1 MMTYPNT
8 KRRFINPVLIA
19 LLLTAG
25 LTGCASQST
34 TQVKRAE
41 ADKLITDIITS
52 EDAENLFVTVKGS
65 QRLAYTAVKQDF
77 PLGVQFYFPGT
88 ALDNLKESY
97 YPPENDTISAIR
109 ATEVAEGEQASR
121 IFIALKRDAAFEL
134 TPEGADIK
142 IAFRRATAAAAAGQP
157 AAIKETDVAAAAAPP
172 APAAV
177 PAKPWSAATEITG
190 VKATSGPD
198 GALITVEA
206 NGALQDYKSFTLAE
220 NPPRIVFDISAVRSA
235 AKSEQRIGVKGGPV
249 DLVRYLGYP
258 DKVRLVIHTQKPYFA
273 QYSAE
278 PTATGLVIRV
288 GAAPAT
294 APGRELKLA
303 SGTAPAAPAKPEPAA
318 SGAAALVNRVEF
330 AGEAAGK
337 STVIIG
343 TTRPVQYDLVKT
355 SDRRA
360 SLRLMN
366 THVPEQHLRP
376 LITSRFDSAV
386 DRVTPSQDKQA
397 AVVAIDLREGVSYS
411 AEQVGNVIRVNFADS
426 AIPPKPYEDAQPP
439 AWKAGTATIPEGRPM
454 PAYEPMPAKGAAASK
469 TVAVAKA
476 VSAVETDSKEKEK
489 VYTGEKIALDFYD
502 TDIKNVF
509 RILQEISGKN
519 FAIDKGVTGKVTL
532 ALQKPVPWDQVL
544 DLVLKMN
551 QLGVTQE
558 GDILRVAS
566 LATLQQEEK
575 MRQAQLKA
583 EQDSKKQEE
592 EGEPLVTVYLPVNY
606 STAKTEVLPHL
617 SMISTKDRGKISVD
631 ERNNQIIF
639 TDTAEKVKMAKEI
652 VAKIDTVTAQVSIEA
667 RVVEANS
674 TFSREIGFDWGTITI
689 DAFKIG
695 GAAKVGPTTYQANN
709 IPTTF
714 RPDNTLG
721 FNFSTLFG
729 TNIAIVDAKLSASEL
744 EGKTT
749 IISSP
754 KIVTLNHKEA
764 IIKQGLEIPYQEPTS
779 SGLTSAVVFKKVDL
793 LLKVTP
799 NVSMDHR
806 IVMKIFITKNDV
818 VDPTAQVPALSTN
831 EATTEILVDDGD
843 TIVIGGILKDT
854 KKLTEQGIP
863 GLRKLP
869 AMGWL
874 FRSER
879 SELQKNELLIFITPR
894 VIQMEQRQTM

>member
-8 KRRFINPVLIA
+8 KRRFIIPVLIA
-19 LLLTAG
+19 LILTVG
-25 LTGCASQST
+25 LTGCASQSV
-34 TQVKRAE
+34 TQVQRAE
-41 ADKLITDIITS
+41 GDKLITDIVTS
-52 EDAENLFVTVKGS
+52 ADAANLFVTVKGS
-65 QRLAYTAVKQDF
+65 EKLAYTAVKQDF
-77 PLGVQFYFPGT
+77 PLGIQFYFPGT

-109 ATEVAEGEQASR
+109 ATEVAEGEKASR
-121 IFIALKRDAAFEL
+121 IFIALKRDVAFEL
-134 TPEGADIK
+134 IPEGADIK
-142 IAFRRATAAAAAGQP
+142 IAFRRADAAAAAGPP
-157 AAIKETDVAAAAAPP
+157 AAITETDVAAAAAP
-172 APAAV
+172 APAVV

-190 VKATSGPD
+190 VNATPSPD
-198 GALITVEA
+198 GVLIDVTA
-206 NGALQDYKSFTLAE
+206 NGALQDYKTFTLAE
-220 NPPRIVFDISAVRSA
+220 NPPRIVFDLPAVRSA

-249 DLVRYLGYP
+249 DQVRYLGYP
-258 DKVRLVIHTQKPYFA
+258 DKVRLVIQTQKPYLT

-278 PTATGLVIRV
+278 PTATGLLIRV

-294 APGRELKLA
+294 ATGRNLTLA
-303 SGTAPAAPAKPEPAA
+303 SGAAPAPAKPEPVA
-318 SGAAALVNRVEF
+318 SGAAAWVNRVEF
-330 AGEAAGK
+330 AGEDAGK

-355 SDRRA
+355 GDRRV
-360 SLRLMN
+360 SLKLMN

-386 DRVTPSQDKQA
+386 DRVSPSQDKQA
-397 AVVAIDLREGVSYS
+397 AVVAIDLRESVSYS

-439 AWKAGTATIPEGRPM
+439 AWKAGAAPIPAGRPM
-454 PAYEPMPAKGAAASK
+454 PAYEPVPAKGVAAPK
-469 TVAVAKA
+469 PVTVARAG
-476 VSAVETDSKEKEK
+476 SAVETDSKEK

-551 QLGVTQE
+551 ALGVTQE

-575 MRQAQLKA
+575 MHQAQLKA

-592 EGEPLVTVYLPVNY
+592 EGEPLITVYLPVNY
-606 STAKTEVLPHL
+606 SVAKTEILPHL
-617 SMISTKDRGKISVD
+617 SMLLTKDRGRATVD

-639 TDTAEKVKMAKEI
+639 TDIAEKVKQAKEI
-652 VAKIDTVTAQVSIEA
+652 VAKIDTVTSQVSIEA

-695 GAAKVGPTTYQANN
+695 GAAKLGPTTYQANN

-754 KIVTLNHKEA
+754 KVVTLNHKEA
-764 IIKQGLEIPYQEPTS
+764 VIKQGLEVPYQEPTS
-779 SGLTSAVVFKKVDL
+779 SGLTSATQFKKVDL

-799 NVSMDHR
+799 NVSQDNR

-818 VDPTAQVPALSTN
+818 VDPTATVPAISTN
-831 EATTEILVDDGD
+831 EAITEILVDDGD

-854 KKLTEQGIP
+854 KKVTEKGIP

-874 FRSER
+874 FRAES

-894 VIQMEQRQTM
+894 IIQMEQRRAI

>member
-1 MMTYPNT
+1 MMTYPTT
-8 KRRFINPVLIA
+8 KRRFFIPVLIA

-25 LTGCASQST
+25 LTGCASQSA

-41 ADKLITDIITS
+41 SDKLITDIVTS
-52 EDAENLFVTVKGS
+52 EDAANLFVTVKGS

-77 PLGVQFYFPGT
+77 PLGVQFYFPDT

-109 ATEVAEGEQASR
+109 ATEVAEGGPASR
-121 IFIALKRDAAFEL
+121 IFIALKRDVAYEL
-134 TPEGADIK
+134 IPEGADIK
-142 IAFRRATAAAAAGQP
+142 IAFPRAGAVAAAGQP
-157 AAIKETDVAAAAAPP
+157 AAITETDMAAAAASPP
-172 APAAV
+172 AVV
-177 PAKPWSAATEITG
+177 PATPWSAATEITG
-190 VKATSGPD
+190 VNATPSSD
-198 GALITVEA
+198 GVLIAVAA
-206 NGALQDYKSFTLAE
+206 NGALQDYKSFTLTE
-220 NPPRIVFDISAVRSA
+220 NPPRIVFDLPAVRSA

-249 DLVRYLGYP
+249 DLVRYFGYP
-258 DKVRLVIHTQKPYFA
+258 DKVRLVIHTQEPYLA

-288 GAAPAT
+288 GAAPAM
-294 APGRELKLA
+294 AAGRELTLA
-303 SGTAPAAPAKPEPAA
+303 SGTAPAPAKPEPVA
-318 SGAAALVNRVEF
+318 SGAPAWVNRVEF
-330 AGEAAGK
+330 VGEDAGK

-355 SDRRA
+355 SDRRV
-360 SLRLMN
+360 SLKLVN

-386 DRVTPSQDKQA
+386 DRVSPSQDKQA
-397 AVVAIDLREGVSYS
+397 AVVAIDLRESVAYS

-439 AWKAGTATIPEGRPM
+439 AWKAGAVPTPAGRPM
-454 PAYEPMPAKGAAASK
+454 PAYEPVPAKGAAAPK
-469 TVAVAKA
+469 PVTVPMAGSV
-476 VSAVETDSKEKEK
+476 VDSKDK

-502 TDIKNVF
+502 TDVRNVF

-532 ALQKPVPWDQVL
+532 AIQKPVPWDQAL

-551 QLGVTQE
+551 QLGMTRE
-558 GDILRVAS
+558 GDIIRIAS
-566 LATLQQEEK
+566 LATMQQEEK

-583 EQDSKKQEE
+583 EQESKKQEE
-592 EGEPLVTVYLPVNY
+592 EGEPLITAYIPVNY

-617 SMISTKDRGKISVD
+617 STILTKDRGKAIVD

-639 TDTAEKVKMAKEI
+639 TDTAEKVKQAREI
-652 VAKIDTVTAQVSIEA
+652 VAQIDSVTAQVSIEA

-674 TFSREIGFDWGTITI
+674 SFNREIGFDWGTITI

-695 GAAKVGPTTYQANN
+695 GALKTGPTTLQANN
-709 IPTTF
+709 IPALF
-714 RPDNTLG
+714 RPDNQMG

-729 TNIAIVDAKLSASEL
+729 TNISIVDAKLSASEL

-754 KIVTLNHKEA
+754 KVITLNNKEA
-764 IIKQGLEIPYQEPTS
+764 TIKQGLEVPYLERDS
-779 SGLTSAVVFKKVDL
+779 SGNATTVYKKVDL

-799 NVSMDHR
+799 NVSLDQR
-806 IVMKIFITKNDV
+806 IVMKIFITKNDI
-818 VDPTAQVPALSTN
+818 VDQNALGPTVSTN
-831 EATTEILVDDGD
+831 EALTEILVEDGD

-854 KKLTEQGIP
+854 KKLTDSGIP
-863 GLRKLP
+863 GLKKLP
-869 AMGWL
+869 ALGWL
-874 FRSER
+874 FRSETTD
-879 SELQKNELLIFITPR
+879 LKKNELLIFITPR
-894 VIQMEQRQTM
+894 IIQMEQRRAT

>member
-8 KRRFINPVLIA
+8 KRRFIIPVLIA

-25 LTGCASQST
+25 LTGCASQSA

-41 ADKLITDIITS
+41 GDKLITDIVTS
-52 EDAENLFVTVKGS
+52 EDAANLFVTVKGS
-65 QRLAYTAVKQDF
+65 EKLAYTAVKQDF

-109 ATEVAEGEQASR
+109 ATEVAEGERASR

-134 TPEGADIK
+134 IPEGADIK
-142 IAFRRATAAAAAGQP
+142 IAFRRSGAAAAADPP
-157 AAIKETDVAAAAAPP
+157 AAITETDMAAAAP
-172 APAAV
+172 AAAVV

-190 VKATSGPD
+190 VNATPSPD
-198 GALITVEA
+198 GVLIDVTA
-206 NGALQDYKSFTLAE
+206 NGALQDYKTFTLAE
-220 NPPRIVFDISAVRSA
+220 NPPRIVFDLPAVRSA

-249 DLVRYLGYP
+249 DQVRYLGYP
-258 DKVRLVIHTQKPYFA
+258 DKVRLVIQTQKPYLT

-278 PTATGLVIRV
+278 PTATGLLIRV

-294 APGRELKLA
+294 ATGRNLTLA
-303 SGTAPAAPAKPEPAA
+303 SGAAPAPAKPEPVA

-330 AGEAAGK
+330 AGEDAGK

-355 SDRRA
+355 SDRRV
-360 SLRLMN
+360 SLKLMN

-386 DRVTPSQDKQA
+386 DRVSPSQDKQA
-397 AVVAIDLREGVSYS
+397 AVVAIDLRESVSYS

-439 AWKAGTATIPEGRPM
+439 AWKAGAAPIPAGRPM
-454 PAYEPMPAKGAAASK
+454 PAYEPVPAKGVAAPK
-469 TVAVAKA
+469 PVTVARAG
-476 VSAVETDSKEKEK
+476 SAVETDSKEK

-551 QLGVTQE
+551 ALGVTQE

-566 LATLQQEEK
+566 LAALQQEEK
-575 MRQAQLKA
+575 MHQAQLKA
-583 EQDSKKQEE
+583 EQDSKKLEE
-592 EGEPLVTVYLPVNY
+592 EAEPLITAYIPVNY
-606 STAKTEVLPHL
+606 SVAKTEILPHL
-617 SMISTKDRGKISVD
+617 AMISTPGRGKVSVD
-631 ERNNQIIF
+631 ERNNQMIF
-639 TDTAEKVKMAKEI
+639 TDTADKVRQAKEI
-652 VAKIDTVTAQVSIEA
+652 VAKIDTVTSQVSIEA

-695 GAAKVGPTTYQANN
+695 GAAKLGPTTYQANN

-754 KIVTLNHKEA
+754 KVVTVNHKEA
-764 IIKQGLEIPYQEPTS
+764 VIKQGLEVPYQEPTS
-779 SGLTSAVVFKKVDL
+779 SGLTSATQFKKVDL

-799 NVSMDHR
+799 NVSQDNR
-806 IVMKIFITKNDV
+806 IVMKIFITKNDI
-818 VDPTAQVPALSTN
+818 VDPTASVPAISTN
-831 EATTEILVDDGD
+831 EAITEILVDDGD

-854 KKLTEQGIP
+854 KKVTEKGIP

-874 FRSER
+874 FRAES

-894 VIQMEQRQTM
+894 IIQMEQRQTI

>member
-8 KRRFINPVLIA
+8 KRRFIIPVLIA

-25 LTGCASQST
+25 LTGCASQSA

-41 ADKLITDIITS
+41 GDKLITDIVTS
-52 EDAENLFVTVKGS
+52 EDAANLFVTVKGS
-65 QRLAYTAVKQDF
+65 EKLAYTAVKQDF

-109 ATEVAEGEQASR
+109 ATEVAEGERASR

-134 TPEGADIK
+134 IPEGADIK
-142 IAFRRATAAAAAGQP
+142 IAFRRSGAAAAADPP
-157 AAIKETDVAAAAAPP
+157 AAITETDMAAAAP
-172 APAAV
+172 AAAVV

-190 VKATSGPD
+190 VNATPSPD
-198 GALITVEA
+198 GVLIDVTA
-206 NGALQDYKSFTLAE
+206 NGALQDYKTFTLAE
-220 NPPRIVFDISAVRSA
+220 NPPRIVFDLPAVRSA

-249 DLVRYLGYP
+249 DQVRYLGYP
-258 DKVRLVIHTQKPYFA
+258 DKVRLVIQTQKPYLT

-278 PTATGLVIRV
+278 PTATGLLIRV

-294 APGRELKLA
+294 ATGRNLTLA
-303 SGTAPAAPAKPEPAA
+303 SGAAPAPAKPEPVAG
-318 SGAAALVNRVEF
+318 GAAAWVNRVEF
-330 AGEAAGK
+330 AGEDAGK

-355 SDRRA
+355 GDRRV
-360 SLRLMN
+360 SLKLMN

-386 DRVTPSQDKQA
+386 DRVIPSQDKQA
-397 AVVAIDLREGVSYS
+397 AVVAIDLRESVSYS

-439 AWKAGTATIPEGRPM
+439 AWKAGAVPIPAGRPM
-454 PAYEPMPAKGAAASK
+454 PVYEPVPAKGVAAPKPVTA
-469 TVAVAKA
+469 AKA
-476 VSAVETDSKEKEK
+476 GSAVETDSKEK

-551 QLGVTQE
+551 ALGVTQE

-575 MRQAQLKA
+575 MHQAQLKA

-592 EGEPLVTVYLPVNY
+592 EGEPLITVYLPVNY
-606 STAKTEVLPHL
+606 SVAKTEILPHL
-617 SMISTKDRGKISVD
+617 SMLLTKDRGRATVD

-639 TDTAEKVKMAKEI
+639 TDIAEKVKQAKEI
-652 VAKIDTVTAQVSIEA
+652 VAKIDTVTSQVSIEA

-695 GAAKVGPTTYQANN
+695 GAAKLGPTTYQANN

-754 KIVTLNHKEA
+754 KVVTLNHKEA
-764 IIKQGLEIPYQEPTS
+764 VIKQGLEVPYQEPTS
-779 SGLTSAVVFKKVDL
+779 SGLTSATQFKKVDL

-799 NVSMDHR
+799 NVSQDNR

-818 VDPTAQVPALSTN
+818 VDPTAAVPAISTN
-831 EATTEILVDDGD
+831 EAITEILVDDGD

-854 KKLTEQGIP
+854 KKVTEKGIP

-874 FRSER
+874 FRAES

-894 VIQMEQRQTM
+894 IIQMEQRQTI

>member
-1 MMTYPNT
+1 
-8 KRRFINPVLIA
+8 
-19 LLLTAG
+19 
-25 LTGCASQST
+25 
-34 TQVKRAE
+34 
-41 ADKLITDIITS
+41 
-52 EDAENLFVTVKGS
+52 
-65 QRLAYTAVKQDF
+65 
-77 PLGVQFYFPGT
+77 
-88 ALDNLKESY
+88 
-97 YPPENDTISAIR
+97 
-109 ATEVAEGEQASR
+109 
-121 IFIALKRDAAFEL
+121 
-134 TPEGADIK
+134 
-142 IAFRRATAAAAAGQP
+142 
-157 AAIKETDVAAAAAPP
+157 
-172 APAAV
+172 
-177 PAKPWSAATEITG
+177 
-190 VKATSGPD
+190 
-198 GALITVEA
+198 
-206 NGALQDYKSFTLAE
+206 
-220 NPPRIVFDISAVRSA
+220 
-235 AKSEQRIGVKGGPV
+235 
-249 DLVRYLGYP
+249 
-258 DKVRLVIHTQKPYFA
+258 
-273 QYSAE
+273 
-278 PTATGLVIRV
+278 
-288 GAAPAT
+288 
-294 APGRELKLA
+294 
-303 SGTAPAAPAKPEPAA
+303 
-318 SGAAALVNRVEF
+318 
-330 AGEAAGK
+330 
-337 STVIIG
+337 
-343 TTRPVQYDLVKT
+343 
-355 SDRRA
+355 
-360 SLRLMN
+360 
-366 THVPEQHLRP
+366 
-376 LITSRFDSAV
+376 
-386 DRVTPSQDKQA
+386 
-397 AVVAIDLREGVSYS
+397 
-411 AEQVGNVIRVNFADS
+411 
-426 AIPPKPYEDAQPP
+426 
-439 AWKAGTATIPEGRPM
+439 M
-454 PAYEPMPAKGAAASK
+454 PAYEPVPAKSAAAPK
-469 TVAVAKA
+469 PVTVAMAG
-476 VSAVETDSKEKEK
+476 SAVDTDFKEKEK

-575 MRQAQLKA
+575 LRAAQLKA
-583 EQDSKKQEE
+583 EQESKKAEV
-592 EGEPLVTVYLPVNY
+592 EGEPLVTVYLPINY

-617 SMISTKDRGKISVD
+617 SMISTKDRGRISVD

-639 TDTAEKVKMAKEI
+639 TDTAEKVKQAKEI

-695 GAAKVGPTTYQANN
+695 GAAKLGPTTYQANN

-764 IIKQGLEIPYQEPTS
+764 VIKQGLEVPYQEPTS
-779 SGLTSAVVFKKVDL
+779 SGLTSATSFKKVDL

-799 NVSMDHR
+799 NVSLDHR

-818 VDPTAQVPALSTN
+818 VDPTAPVPAISTN

>member
-8 KRRFINPVLIA
+8 KRRFSIPVLIA

-25 LTGCASQST
+25 LTGCASQNA

-41 ADKLITDIITS
+41 GDKLITDIVTS
-52 EDAENLFVTVKGS
+52 EDAANLFVTVKGS

-109 ATEVAEGEQASR
+109 ATEVAEGGQASR
-121 IFIALKRDAAFEL
+121 IFIALKRDVAYEL
-134 TPEGADIK
+134 IPEGADIK
-142 IAFRRATAAAAAGQP
+142 IAFPRAGAAAAAGQP
-157 AAIKETDVAAAAAPP
+157 AAIKETDMAAAAAP
-172 APAAV
+172 APAVV

-190 VKATSGPD
+190 VNATPSPD
-198 GALITVEA
+198 GVLIAVVA

-220 NPPRIVFDISAVRSA
+220 TPPRIVFDLPAVRSA
-235 AKSEQRIGVKGGPV
+235 AKSEQRIEVKGGPV
-249 DLVRYLGYP
+249 DKIRYLGYP
-258 DKVRLVIHTQKPYFA
+258 DKVRLVIHTQEPYLT

-288 GAAPAT
+288 GAAPAV
-294 APGRELKLA
+294 ASGRALKLA
-303 SGTAPAAPAKPEPAA
+303 SGAAPAPAKPEPVV
-318 SGAAALVNRVEF
+318 SGAPAWVNRVEF
-330 AGEAAGK
+330 AGEDAGK

-343 TTRPVQYDLVKT
+343 TTRPVQYDIVKT
-355 SDRRA
+355 SDQRV
-360 SLRLMN
+360 SLKLMN

-386 DRVTPSQDKQA
+386 DRVSPSQDKQA
-397 AVVAIDLREGVSYS
+397 VVVAIDLRESVPYS

-439 AWKAGTATIPEGRPM
+439 AWKAGAAPIPAGRPM
-454 PAYEPMPAKGAAASK
+454 PAYEPVPVKGAAAPK
-469 TVAVAKA
+469 PVTVPMAG
-476 VSAVETDSKEKEK
+476 SAVETVSKDK

-502 TDIKNVF
+502 TDVKNVF

-551 QLGVTQE
+551 GLGVTQE
-558 GDILRVAS
+558 GDIIRVAS
-566 LATLQQEEK
+566 LTTLQTEEK
-575 MRQAQLKA
+575 MKQAQLKA
-583 EQDSKKQEE
+583 EQDVKKQEE
-592 EGEPLVTVYLPVNY
+592 EGEPLITAYIPVNY
-606 STAKTEVLPHL
+606 AKA
-617 SMISTKDRGKISVD
+617 ISIQTKLKAILTKDRGTVEVD
-631 ERNNQIIF
+631 EPSNQILF
-639 TDTAEKVKMAKEI
+639 RDTAEKVRQAKEM
-652 VAKIDTVTAQVSIEA
+652 VAKLDPVPAQVSIEA

-709 IPTTF
+709 IPSTF
-714 RPDNTLG
+714 RPDNKLG

-754 KIVTLNHKEA
+754 KIITKNGVEA
-764 IIKQGLEIPYQEPTS
+764 TIKQGLEVPYQEPTS
-779 SGLTSAVVFKKVDL
+779 SGLTSATQFKKVDL
-793 LLKVTP
+793 LLTVKPHVTP
-799 NVSMDHR
+799 DQR
-806 IVMKIFITKNDV
+806 INMVIFITKNDV
-818 VDPTAQVPALSTN
+818 VDPTAAVPAISTN
-831 EATTEILVDDGD
+831 EAKTEILVEDGD
-843 TIVIGGILKDT
+843 TIVIGGVLKDT

-874 FRSER
+874 FRAER
-879 SELQKNELLIFITPR
+879 NELQKNELLIFITPR
-894 VIQMEQRQTM
+894 IIQMEQRRAI

>member
-8 KRRFINPVLIA
+8 KRRFIIPVLIA
-19 LLLTAG
+19 LLLTVG
-25 LTGCASQST
+25 LTGCASQSA
-34 TQVKRAE
+34 TQVQRAE
-41 ADKLITDIITS
+41 GDKLITDIVTS
-52 EDAENLFVTVKGS
+52 ADAANLFVTVKGS

-109 ATEVAEGEQASR
+109 ATEDAEGEKASR

-134 TPEGADIK
+134 IPEGADIK
-142 IAFRRATAAAAAGQP
+142 IAFRREGAAAAAGQP
-157 AAIKETDVAAAAAPP
+157 AAIKETDMAAAAAP
-172 APAAV
+172 ATAVV

-190 VKATSGPD
+190 VNATPSPD
-198 GALITVEA
+198 GTLIAVVA
-206 NGALQDYKSFTLAE
+206 NGALQDYKSFTLTE
-220 NPPRIVFDISAVRSA
+220 NPPRIVFDLPAVRSA

-249 DLVRYLGYP
+249 DQVRYLGYP
-258 DKVRLVIHTQKPYFA
+258 DKVRLVIQTQKPYLT

-294 APGRELKLA
+294 ATGRELTLA
-303 SGTAPAAPAKPEPAA
+303 SGAAPAPAKPEPVV
-318 SGAAALVNRVEF
+318 SGAAAWVNRVEF
-330 AGEAAGK
+330 VGEDAGK

-355 SDRRA
+355 SDQRV
-360 SLRLMN
+360 SLKLMN

-386 DRVTPSQDKQA
+386 DRVSPSQDKQA
-397 AVVAIDLREGVSYS
+397 AVVAIDLRQSVPYS

-439 AWKAGTATIPEGRPM
+439 AWKAGAAPIPAGRPM
-454 PAYEPMPAKGAAASK
+454 PAYETVPASGVAAPK
-469 TVAVAKA
+469 PVTVARAG
-476 VSAVETDSKEKEK
+476 SAVETDSKDK

-551 QLGVTQE
+551 ALGVTQE

-575 MRQAQLKA
+575 MHQAQLKA
-583 EQDSKKQEE
+583 EQDSKKLEE
-592 EGEPLVTVYLPVNY
+592 EGEPLITVYIPVNY
-606 STAKTEVLPHL
+606 SVAKTEVLPHL
-617 SMISTKDRGKISVD
+617 TMILTKDRGRAIAD

-639 TDTAEKVKMAKEI
+639 TDIAEKVKQAKEI

-709 IPTTF
+709 IPSTF
-714 RPDNTLG
+714 RPDNRLG

-754 KIVTLNHKEA
+754 KIVTLNHKKA
-764 IIKQGLEIPYQEPTS
+764 TIKQGLEVPYQEPTS
-779 SGLTSAVVFKKVDL
+779 SGLTSAIVFKKVDL
-793 LLKVTP
+793 LLEVTP
-799 NVSMDHR
+799 NVSVDGR
-806 IVMKIFITKNDV
+806 IVMTIFITKNDI
-818 VDPTAQVPALSTN
+818 VDPTAAVPALSTN
-831 EATTEILVDDGD
+831 EAKTEILVDDGD

-879 SELQKNELLIFITPR
+879 TEVQKNELLIFITPR
-894 VIQMEQRQTM
+894 VIQMDQREAI

>member
-8 KRRFINPVLIA
+8 KRRFIIPVLIA
-19 LLLTAG
+19 LLLTVG
-25 LTGCASQST
+25 LTGCASQSA
-34 TQVKRAE
+34 TQVQRAE
-41 ADKLITDIITS
+41 GDKLITDIVTS
-52 EDAENLFVTVKGS
+52 EDAANLFVTVKGS

-97 YPPENDTISAIR
+97 TPPENDTISAIR
-109 ATEVAEGEQASR
+109 ATEVAEGETASR
-121 IFIALKRDAAFEL
+121 IFIALKRDVAYEL
-134 TPEGADIK
+134 IPEGADIK
-142 IAFRRATAAAAAGQP
+142 IAFPRAAAAGQP
-157 AAIKETDVAAAAAPP
+157 AAIKETDVAAAAAP
-172 APAAV
+172 APAVV
-177 PAKPWSAATEITG
+177 PATPWPAATEITG
-190 VKATSGPD
+190 VNATPSPD
-198 GALITVEA
+198 GVLIAVVA
-206 NGALQDYKSFTLAE
+206 NGALQDYKTFTLTE
-220 NPPRIVFDISAVRSA
+220 SPPRIVFDLPAVRSA

-249 DLVRYLGYP
+249 DMVRYLGYP
-258 DKVRLVIHTQKPYFA
+258 DKVRLVIHTQKPYLT

-278 PTATGLVIRV
+278 PTATGLIIRV
-288 GAAPAT
+288 GAAPAM
-294 APGRELKLA
+294 AAGRELKLA
-303 SGTAPAAPAKPEPAA
+303 SGAAPAPAKPEAVAGGAPAW
-318 SGAAALVNRVEF
+318 VNRVEF
-330 AGEAAGK
+330 VGEEAGK

-355 SDRRA
+355 SDQRV
-360 SLRLMN
+360 SLKLMN

-386 DRVTPSQDKQA
+386 DRVSPSQDKQA

-439 AWKAGTATIPEGRPM
+439 AWKAGAAPSPAARPL
-454 PAYEPMPAKGAAASK
+454 PAYEPVPAKGVAAPK
-469 TVAVAKA
+469 PVTVPRAG
-476 VSAVETDSKEKEK
+476 SAVETDSKEK

-551 QLGVTQE
+551 GLGVIQE
-558 GDILRVAS
+558 GDIIRVAS

-575 MRQAQLKA
+575 MHQALVKA
-583 EQDSKKQEE
+583 EQDSKKLEVE
-592 EGEPLVTVYLPVNY
+592 AEPLITVYLPINY

-617 SMISTKDRGKISVD
+617 NTIITKDRGVAIVD

-639 TDTAEKVKMAKEI
+639 TDTAEKVKQAKEI
-652 VAKIDTVTAQVSIEA
+652 IAKIDTVTAQVSIEA

-674 TFSREIGFDWGTITI
+674 SFTREIGFDWGTITI

-709 IPTTF
+709 IPSTF
-714 RPDNTLG
+714 RPNNTLG

-764 IIKQGLEIPYQEPTS
+764 IIKQGLEVPYQEPTS
-779 SGLTSAVVFKKVDL
+779 SGLTSATSFKKVDL

-799 NVSMDHR
+799 HVSQDHR
-806 IVMKIFITKNDV
+806 IIMKIFITKNDV
-818 VDPTAQVPALSTN
+818 VDPLAAVPAISTN
-831 EATTEILVDDGD
+831 EAQTEILVEDGD

-854 KKLTEQGIP
+854 KKLADQGIP
-863 GLRKLP
+863 GLKKLP

-874 FRSER
+874 FRSEKTD
-879 SELQKNELLIFITPR
+879 LQKNELLIFITPR
-894 VIQMEQRQTM
+894 VIQMEQRQAI

>member
-1 MMTYPNT
+1 MMTYT
-8 KRRFINPVLIA
+8 HTQRRFIIPVLIG

-25 LTGCASQST
+25 LTGCASQSA

-41 ADKLITDIITS
+41 GDPLITDIVTS
-52 EDAENLFVTVKGS
+52 EDAANLFVTVKGS
-65 QRLAYTAVKQDF
+65 ERLAYTAVKQDF

-88 ALDNLKESY
+88 ALDNLKETY

-109 ATEVAEGEQASR
+109 ATEVAEGEKASR
-121 IFIALKRDAAFEL
+121 IFIALKRDVTYEL

-142 IAFRRATAAAAAGQP
+142 IAFPRAGAAAAADPP
-157 AAIKETDVAAAAAPP
+157 AAIKETDMAAAAAPP
-172 APAAV
+172 PVVVQAQ
-177 PAKPWSAATEITG
+177 PWSAATEITG
-190 VKATSGPD
+190 VNATSSPD
-198 GALITVEA
+198 GVLIAVEA
-206 NGALQDYKSFTLAE
+206 NGALQAYKTFTLTE
-220 NPPRIVFDISAVRSA
+220 NPSRIVFDLPAVRSA

-249 DLVRYLGYP
+249 DQVRYLGYP
-258 DKVRLVIHTQKPYFA
+258 DKVRLVIQTQKPYLT

-278 PTATGLVIRV
+278 PTATGLLIRV
-288 GAAPAT
+288 GAAPAM
-294 APGRELKLA
+294 AAGRELTL
-303 SGTAPAAPAKPEPAA
+303 A
-318 SGAAALVNRVEF
+318 SGAAPAPAPAKFEPVAGGATAWVNRVEF
-330 AGEAAGK
+330 VSEDVGK
-337 STVIIG
+337 SAVIIG

-355 SDRRA
+355 SDRRV
-360 SLRLMN
+360 SLKLMN

-386 DRVTPSQDKQA
+386 DRVSPSQDKQA
-397 AVVAIDLREGVSYS
+397 AVVAIDMRESVAYS

-439 AWKAGTATIPEGRPM
+439 AWKAVSAPIPAGSPM
-454 PAYEPMPAKGAAASK
+454 PAYEPVLAKGVAAAK
-469 TVAVAKA
+469 PVAVARA
-476 VSAVETDSKEKEK
+476 GSAVETDSKDK

-509 RILQEISGKN
+509 RILQEVSGKN
-519 FAIDKGVTGKVTL
+519 FAIDKNVTGKVTL

-551 QLGVTQE
+551 QLGMTRE
-558 GDILRVAS
+558 GDILRIAS
-566 LATLQQEEK
+566 LATMQQEEK
-575 MRQAQLKA
+575 LHQAQLKA
-583 EQDSKKQEE
+583 EQDSRKQEE
-592 EGEPLVTVYLPVNY
+592 EGEPLITVYIPVNY
-606 STAKTEVLPHL
+606 GTAETDVLPHL
-617 SMISTKDRGKISVD
+617 NSILSKDRGKVGVD
-631 ERNNQIIF
+631 KRNNQIIF
-639 TDTAEKVKMAKEI
+639 TDIAEKVKQAKAI
-652 VAKIDTVTAQVSIEA
+652 VAQVDRVTAQVSIEA

-695 GAAKVGPTTYQANN
+695 GAAKLGPTTYQANN
-709 IPTTF
+709 LPATF

-754 KIVTLNHKEA
+754 KVVTLNHKEA
-764 IIKQGLEIPYQEPTS
+764 IIKQGLEVPYQEPTS
-779 SGLTSAVVFKKVDL
+779 SGLTSATQFKKVDL

-799 NVSMDHR
+799 NVSEDQR

-818 VDPTAQVPALSTN
+818 VDPTAAVPAISTN
-831 EATTEILVDDGD
+831 EAQTEILVEDGD

-879 SELQKNELLIFITPR
+879 TELQKNELLIFITPR
-894 VIQMEQRQTM
+894 IIQMEQRRAI

>member
-8 KRRFINPVLIA
+8 KRCFIIPVLIA
-19 LLLTAG
+19 LLLAAG
-25 LTGCASQST
+25 LTGCASQSA

-41 ADKLITDIITS
+41 GDKLITDIVTS
-52 EDAENLFVTVKGS
+52 EDAANLFVTVKGS
-65 QRLAYTAVKQDF
+65 ERLVYTAVKQDF
-77 PLGVQFYFPGT
+77 PLGVQFYFPGA

-97 YPPENDTISAIR
+97 TPPENDTISAIR
-109 ATEVAEGEQASR
+109 ATEVAEGEKASR
-121 IFIALKRDAAFEL
+121 IFIALKRDAAYEL
-134 TPEGADIK
+134 IPEGTDIK
-142 IAFRRATAAAAAGQP
+142 IAFPRAGAAAAAGQP
-157 AAIKETDVAAAAAPP
+157 AAIKETDIAAAAASPP
-172 APAAV
+172 AVV
-177 PAKPWSAATEITG
+177 PATPWPAATEITG
-190 VKATSGPD
+190 VNATPGPD
-198 GALITVEA
+198 GVLITVAA
-206 NGALQDYKSFTLAE
+206 NGALQDYKTFTLTE
-220 NPPRIVFDISAVRSA
+220 TPPRIVFDLPAVRSA

-249 DLVRYLGYP
+249 DQIRYLGYP
-258 DKVRLVIHTQKPYFA
+258 DKVRLVIQTQKAYLT

-288 GAAPAT
+288 GAASAM

-303 SGTAPAAPAKPEPAA
+303 SGAAPAPAKPEPVVG
-318 SGAAALVNRVEF
+318 GAAAWVNRVEF
-330 AGEAAGK
+330 AGEDAGK

-355 SDRRA
+355 SDQRV
-360 SLRLMN
+360 SLKLMN

-386 DRVTPSQDKQA
+386 DRVSPSQDKQT
-397 AVVAIDLREGVSYS
+397 AVVAIDLRESVSYS

-439 AWKAGTATIPEGRPM
+439 AWKAGAAPIPAGRPM
-454 PAYEPMPAKGAAASK
+454 LAAYEPVPAKGVAAPQPVTA
-469 TVAVAKA
+469 AKA
-476 VSAVETDSKEKEK
+476 GAAVETDSKDK

-502 TDIKNVF
+502 TDIRNVF

-519 FAIDKGVTGKVTL
+519 FAIDKNVTGKVTL

-551 QLGVTQE
+551 QLGQVYE
-558 GDILRVAS
+558 GDIIRIAS

-575 MRQAQLKA
+575 LRQAQLKA
-583 EQDSKKQEE
+583 EQDTRKQAE
-592 EGEPLVTVYLPVNY
+592 EGEPLITVYISVNY
-606 STAKTEVLPHL
+606 AKAAYIQTKLKAIL
-617 SMISTKDRGKISVD
+617 SKDRGTVDVD
-631 ERNNQIIF
+631 EPSNQIIF
-639 TDTAEKVKMAKEI
+639 RDTAEKVKQAKEM
-652 VAKIDTVTAQVSIEA
+652 VSQLDPVPAQVSIEA

-695 GAAKVGPTTYQANN
+695 GAAKLGPTTYQANN
-709 IPTTF
+709 LPATF

-754 KIVTLNHKEA
+754 KIITKNGIEA
-764 IIKQGLEIPYQEPTS
+764 NIKQGLEVPYQEPTS
-779 SGLTSAVVFKKVDL
+779 SGLTSATQFKKVDL
-793 LLKVTP
+793 LLTVKPQVT
-799 NVSMDHR
+799 SDQR
-806 IVMKIFITKNDV
+806 INMVIFITKNDV
-818 VDPTAQVPALSTN
+818 VDPTASVPAISTN
-831 EATTEILVDDGD
+831 EAKTEILVEDGD
-843 TIVIGGILKDT
+843 TIVIGGVLKDT
-854 KKLTEQGIP
+854 KKLTDRGIP

-879 SELQKNELLIFITPR
+879 TELQKNELLIFITPR
-894 VIQMEQRQTM
+894 IIQLEQRRAI